1 MRKLAWFIILLAIL
15 TPTIIA
21 CGLAYPPFGEGLHY
35 VFINVL
41 GEGTANLLLGA
52 ITGLFVWGAVNGL
65 QAAAVF
71 VGLLI
76 TGGVIW
82 VCIKKFLWDRRPKIM
97 KTADAKIYQHQP
109 AATLPQVTPEPVPQ
123 QIVKSEPEKK
133 EEALQSE
140 G

>member
-1 MRKLAWFIILLAIL
+1 MRKLAWFIIILAIL

-21 CGLAYPPFGEGLHY
+21 CGLAIPTFGENLHY
-35 VFINVL
+35 LFVKVL

-52 ITGLFVWGAVNGL
+52 ITGLFLWGTVNGL

-82 VCIKKFLWDRRPKIM
+82 VCIKKFLWDRRPRLM
-97 KTADAKIYQHQP
+97 KTAEQKIYQHTP
-109 AATLPQVTPEPVPQ
+109 IAALPQVTAEPVPQ
-123 QIVKSEPEKK
+123 AITKPELEAKK
-133 EEALQSE
+133 EEATAS
-140 G
+140 

>member
-1 MRKLAWFIILLAIL
+1 MRKLAWFAIFLAIL

-21 CGLAYPPFGEGLHY
+21 AGLAYPPFGESLHY
-35 VFINVL
+35 LFVTVI

-52 ITGLFVWGAVNGL
+52 ITGLFLWGAVNGL

-82 VCIKKFLWDRRPKIM
+82 VCIKKFLWDRRPRIM
-97 KTADAKIYQHQP
+97 KTAEAKTYPHAP
-109 AATLPQVTPEPVPQ
+109 TPSMPQVTPELVPQ
-123 QIVKSEPEKK
+123 AVSKPESEPKK
-133 EEALQSE
+133 EETVPA
-140 G
+140 